1 MEQGFSFHGEGSVG
15 GGLRGLLG
23 QVGDL
28 FSHFSRHLA
37 PAYHHDRCER

>member
-1 MEQGFSFHGEGSVG
+1 MEPGFSFHGEGAAG

-23 QVGDL
+23 HVGDL
-28 FSHFSRHLA
+28 FSQFSRHLA